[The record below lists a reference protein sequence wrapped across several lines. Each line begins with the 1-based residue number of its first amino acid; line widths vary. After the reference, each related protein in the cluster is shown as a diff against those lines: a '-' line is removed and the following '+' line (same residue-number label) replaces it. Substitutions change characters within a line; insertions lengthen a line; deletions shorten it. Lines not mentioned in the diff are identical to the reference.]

1 MSRELEPRE
10 REYLRQL
17 GRRVRVCRLV
27 AGLTQEELAARSGV
41 HRVTVSNIERGDHGA
56 GVLTY
61 LRLSRPLDVWMG
73 ALLDEVTPAAD
84 PGADPGA
91 DRAEGLPS

>member
-1 MSRELEPRE
+1 MSRELQPAEQ
-10 REYLRQL
+10 EYLRQL

-27 AGLTQEELAARSGV
+27 AGLTQEELAVRSGV
-41 HRVTVSNIERGDHGA
+41 HRATLGTIERGEHAA

-61 LRLSRPLDVWMG
+61 LRLSRPLGVWMG
-73 ALLDEVTPAAD
+73 ALLDEESHAVDPA
-84 PGADPGA
+84 A